1 MSDKTFKIVNGD
13 ISDGYHT
20 FDELYRHRVNL
31 FLALCATMP
40 NKVQCREEPSYGDWI
55 CVYLELPTGQISYH
69 VPGEYRPV
77 LVDLYPWTVVNPWDG
92 HDSDKVAVR
101 LLAFASH
108 GLTKG
113 EVPHE

>member
-1 MSDKTFKIVNGD
+1 MSEKTFKIVNGD

-20 FDELYRHRVNL
+20 FGELYRHRVNL

-40 NKVQCREEPSYGDWI
+40 EKVCWREEESFGDWL

-77 LVDLYPWTVVNPWDG
+77 LRDLYPQTESNPWDG
-92 HDSDKVAVR
+92 HTGDQVAVR
-101 LLAFASH
+101 LLAYA
-108 GLTKG
+108 GRNLT
-113 EVPHE
+113 VNPPAR